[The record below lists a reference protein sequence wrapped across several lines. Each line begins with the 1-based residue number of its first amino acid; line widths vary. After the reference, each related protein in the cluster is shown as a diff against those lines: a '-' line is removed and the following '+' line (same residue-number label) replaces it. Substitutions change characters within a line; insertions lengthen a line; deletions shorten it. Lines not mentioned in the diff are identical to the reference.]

1 MARNYIKWGE
11 WNTLEKKTGVKS
23 SQTSKNEDKRTAQR
37 KKFIKC
43 KKCGGDMTYIKGTNI
58 LICENLVEKKPK
70 SNETKTG
77 TNEKVICGNLNLV
90 DNQYMNYVDYLF
102 NN

>member
-1 MARNYIKWGE
+1 
-11 WNTLEKKTGVKS
+11 
-23 SQTSKNEDKRTAQR
+23 
-37 KKFIKC
+37 
-43 KKCGGDMTYIKGTNI
+43 MTYIKDTNI
-58 LICENLVEKKPK
+58 LICENLVEKKSK
-70 SNETKTG
+70 NNEPNAG